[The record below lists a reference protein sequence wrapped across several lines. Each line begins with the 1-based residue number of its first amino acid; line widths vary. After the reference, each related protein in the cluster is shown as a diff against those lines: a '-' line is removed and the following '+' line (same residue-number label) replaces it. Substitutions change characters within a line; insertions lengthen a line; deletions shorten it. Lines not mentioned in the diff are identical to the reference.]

1 MTWREKYEEGL
12 KTPAIGADAWFKCIP
27 SGQTEEAHRLTA
39 AKVPV
44 CVQPQPGVGNP
55 SFLVLFEDTEFIAG
69 GFDEKS
75 AAEIFA
81 GNWNARL

>member
-1 MTWREKYEEGL
+1 MRSDVKLSFGHR
-12 KTPAIGADAWFKCIP
+12 ADDLDL
-27 SGQTEEAHRLTA
+27 QEAHKRTA

-69 GFDEKS
+69 GFYERS
-75 AAEIFA
+75 AADIFA